1 MKKNQVDAI
10 FVDDAIR
17 RKKIISFIFA
27 IVILF
32 ILSIVFLGL
41 FFKNNKVKYVKYNE
55 SSNIDYKVFLK
66 KNDFFE
72 DKYLVSDKQYISTLI
87 DYISANFKYTLS
99 LDEKNVTYKYSY
111 RVVANVNVQDKST
124 KKNIYNY
131 SDTLISSKSLSS
143 DKKSLTI
150 SEDVDIDYN
159 KYNDLISKFVSTY
172 DVGDAVSS
180 LTVNMYVSVIGSCE
194 DFNDSKNESVMTL
207 TIPLTTK
214 TMGIDLS
221 NDLVN
226 TEDNLM
232 LCTKPSSVKYL
243 YLIISGVFALSGVIC
258 IVSMV
263 MYTNKTRTAKSVY
276 QKELKKILNN
286 YSPYIQKVNGS
297 FNLRGY
303 QVLRIN
309 MFTDML
315 EIRDTLQ
322 QPILMIEN
330 EKRDGVFF
338 IIPSNTKILYVYGI
352 KVSDIER
359 EMRKAM
365 EEDKEESNTPNENV
379 I

>member
-17 RKKIISFIFA
+17 RKKIIGFLITIVLLFVFA
-27 IVILF
+27 V
-32 ILSIVFLGL
+32 VFLAL
-41 FFKNNKVKYVKYNE
+41 FVKNNKVQYVRYNE
-55 SSNIDYKVFLK
+55 NSNIDYKVYLK
-66 KNDFFE
+66 KNDFFD
-72 DKYLVSDKQYISTLI
+72 DKYLVSDKQYISSLI
-87 DYISANFKYTLS
+87 DYIAANFKYDLS
-99 LDEKNVTYKYSY
+99 LDDKDVTYNYSY
-111 RVVANVNVQDKST
+111 RVVANVSVQDKST
-124 KKNIYNY
+124 KKTIYNY
-131 SDTLISSKSLSS
+131 SDTLVYSKSLSS
-143 DKKSLTI
+143 DKKKLTI

-159 KYNDLISKFVSTY
+159 KYNDLISKFVKAY
-172 DVGDAVSS
+172 DVGDAIST
-180 LTVNMYVSVIGSCE
+180 LTVSMYVNVLGSCE
-194 DFNDSKNESVMTL
+194 DFNEDSKNESVMTL

-232 LCTKPSSVKYL
+232 ICKKPDASNFILLVLSAIL
-243 YLIISGVFALSGVIC
+243 GTLGVIFIFALVI
-258 IVSMV
+258 
-263 MYTNKTRTAKSVY
+263 YTKKTRTAKSVY

-330 EKRDGVFF
+330 EKKDGVFF

-352 KVSDIER
+352 KVSDIEK

-365 EEDKEESNTPNENV
+365 EEDQEEAEEAKED
-379 I
+379 